1 MKPIH
6 VLIAEDDPLTRL
18 GIRSLL
24 ERYPDEYHVLG
35 EAVTGEQA
43 VALAEEHQP
52 DLIIMDI
59 RMPKMDGLEATRQI
73 TTMYPRTYVLI
84 LTMVDETESLFAAL
98 RHGAMGYLV
107 KGADQEETLQAIRA
121 VSVGQA
127 VFSPKMAKRLLHYF
141 GTLRYQPDVMPPLS
155 ARETEVL
162 SLMANSAASQK
173 YMVDE
178 ISEKLVVARHTVQNH
193 ISNILVKLQ
202 VLTKAEAIQIWR
214 DWERRRDESDEAGRA
229 DDPPSPGGRHR

>member
-1 MKPIH
+1 MKPIQ

-24 ERYPDEYHVLG
+24 ERHPDEYQVLG
-35 EAVTGEQA
+35 EATNGEE
-43 VALAEEHQP
+43 ALKLAAEYQP

-121 VSVGQA
+121 VAIGQA

-141 GTLRYQPDVMPPLS
+141 GSLHYQPDVMPPLS
-155 ARETEVL
+155 VRETEVL
-162 SLMANSAASQK
+162 SLMANSVSSQK

-178 ISEKLVVARHTVQNH
+178 IAEKLVVARHTVQNH

-214 DWERRRDESDEAGRA
+214 EWERSREDSDEASSA
-229 DDPPSPGGRHR
+229 DDKPGGRSN

>member
-1 MKPIH
+1 VKQILE

-24 ERYPDEYHVLG
+24 ERYPDEFHVLG
-35 EAVTGEQA
+35 EAVNGEQA
-43 VALAEEHQP
+43 VQLAAEHQP
-52 DLIIMDI
+52 DLIVMDI
-59 RMPKMDGLEATRQI
+59 RMPKIDGLEATRQI
-73 TTMYPRTYVLI
+73 TTTSPRTYVLI

-98 RHGAMGYLV
+98 RNGAMGYLV

-121 VSVGQA
+121 VAIGQA

-155 ARETEVL
+155 VRETEVL
-162 SLMANSAASQK
+162 SLMANSISGQK

-178 ISEKLVVARHTVQNH
+178 IADKLVVARHTVQNH

-202 VLTKAEAIQIWR
+202 VLTKAEAVQIWR
-214 DWERRRDESDEAGRA
+214 DWERRREESDETRGA
-229 DDPPSPGGRHR
+229 DDKPGGRSR